1 VGLQSNEIVMAVGF
15 EVEMIVNETIVEA
28 NEEERLCVGVR
39 IKGRWCC
46 SV

>member
-1 VGLQSNEIVMAVGF
+1 VGLQSSGIVRAVEF
-15 EVEMIVNETIVEA
+15 EVEMIVNETRVEA
-28 NEEERLCVGVR
+28 SAEELWCGGVR